1 MSARTALPWLLC
13 FGVAAS
19 LALIWFGS
27 VPLFGDEI
35 GYGYSAA
42 SWIARNS
49 LALVPAGTGRG
60 EMGQGHPAMFLW
72 LWALLM
78 RVFGDTLATARILPT
93 IAAGFGLLG
102 TYGLGRELSG
112 SERVGTMAA
121 LGLLASPL
129 FLAQAFRA
137 LPDTA
142 HMAAIAWATVFYIR
156 GRRLKAALLIAL
168 AAVFRQPGLILAA
181 AFFLTDL
188 LSTRKLRPGL
198 LIWLLPLAVPLVNG
212 LMHLSVNGF
221 FVFPQYLG
229 ASSPEL
235 HPNWLAE
242 RVRLFSGHLLGEDF
256 RWFPISAALAYSF
269 HRAGRRP
276 GIGFIAALA
285 LPALLHPPSRLAVT
299 AGFLL
304 LLGVLL
310 LVERRPPRAA
320 VTAQI
325 LFIGLIVAFHI
336 LLVAVGPDPFL
347 NLFRYVLGT
356 YPPLMA
362 LLATALQKAGKAVSS
377 FIWIL
382 FCVASATCITAV
394 RHPWQPDATVAGLL
408 EARAVRSALASV
420 ENPVHPD
427 DRIVTNPAL
436 GYVEE
441 PLGTGRPGVINL
453 IILTA
458 DNHLCLDLL
467 PRGYVF
473 TGNTSYRWALGGLSV
488 TAHEARLQ

>member
-1 MSARTALPWLLC
+1 MSARTSLPWLLC
-13 FGVAAS
+13 FGVAVS
-19 LALIWFGS
+19 LSLLWFGS

-49 LALVPAGTGRG
+49 LALVPAGAGRG

-72 LWALLM
+72 FWALLM
-78 RVFGDTLATARILPT
+78 RVFGDSLATARILPT

-102 TYGLGRELSG
+102 TWRLGKELSG
-112 SERVGTMAA
+112 SDRVGVMAA

-156 GRRLKAALLIAL
+156 GRRLQSALLIVL
-168 AAVFRQPGLILAA
+168 ATIFRQPGIILAP
-181 AFFLTDL
+181 AFFLADL
-188 LSTRKLRPGL
+188 LRTRKARWGQ

-221 FVFPQYLG
+221 FIFPQYLAEG
-229 ASSPEL
+229 SPDL
-235 HPNWLAE
+235 PANWIAD
-242 RVRLFSGHLLGEDF
+242 RIRLFAGHLVGEDF
-256 RWFPISAALAYSF
+256 RWFPISAALAFSF
-269 HRAGRRP
+269 YRAGRKP
-276 GIGFIAALA
+276 GLGFMAALA
-285 LPALLHPPSRLAVT
+285 LPALLYPPSRLAVT

-304 LLGVLL
+304 LSGVLVL
-310 LVERRPPRAA
+310 LRKRPPRAA

-325 LFIGLIVAFHI
+325 LFIGMIVAFHV
-336 LLVAVGPDPFL
+336 LLVAVGRDHYL
-347 NLFRYVLGT
+347 NLFRYILGT

-362 LLATALQKAGKAVSS
+362 LLATALQKAGKTVSS

-420 ENPVHPD
+420 ENPVYPD
-427 DRIVTNPAL
+427 GRIGSIPAL
-436 GYVEE
+436 GYVDE
-441 PLGTGRPGVINL
+441 PQRTERHDVINL
-453 IILTA
+453 VLITA
-458 DNHLCLDLL
+458 DSHNSRALL
-467 PRGYVF
+467 PEGYVF
-473 TGNTSYRWALGGLSV
+473 TGNTSYRWGLGGLSV
-488 TAHEARLQ
+488 TAHEARLR